1 MKLTDQQRATLRTL
15 ADYRQ
20 GAIEE
25 VFIFTNNFDRDII
38 AGLVRT
44 GLATAERQTVNTG
57 GNTIEVNRIRITE
70 AGQDA
75 LKGR

>member
-1 MKLTDQQRATLRTL
+1 MKLTDQQRDALRML
-15 ADYRQ
+15 AGYRQ

>member
-1 MKLTDQQRATLRTL
+1 MKLTDQQRAALRTL

-25 VFIFTNNFDRDII
+25 VFVFVHNFDRDIV

-44 GLATAERQTVNTG
+44 GFATIQRQTVHTDG
-57 GNTIEVNRIRITE
+57 DTIEIKRVSITN
-70 AGQDA
+70 AGREA
-75 LKGR
+75 LKTR

>member
-1 MKLTDQQRATLRTL
+1 ML
-15 ADYRQ
+15 AGYRQ

-25 VFIFTNNFDRDII
+25 VLIFTNNFDRDII

-44 GLATAERQTVNTG
+44 GLAAAERQTVNTG
-57 GNTIEVNRIRITE
+57 GNTIEVNCIRITG

-75 LKGR
+75 LKGP